1 MNVAVASV
9 TSPPSP
15 ALSDSQMRQILDSA
29 VEDRLATAI
38 AAVAERMPDRTAV
51 VQHAGTP
58 QQTGISYATLA
69 ARVSQLERELDDARP
84 VGVVARTERVE
95 SLMVITAACA
105 RQHVPLAILA
115 DDAAD
120 SGHELKDWLPLDDS
134 LLVPF
139 TSVGGIPRGEFAT
152 VAPSIWVA
160 TSGTSGPP
168 KIVDHSW
175 DSLLS
180 AARLAEQWH
189 ALTWL
194 LVYDPK
200 RWAGIQVWVQAVLTG
215 GCVVVPESRD
225 PDVVAQAI
233 VENQVSVLPA
243 TPTLIRRLVSSADPS
258 LLGQCRLERITL
270 GGEAVDGPLLEQIA
284 ETFPAA
290 RVSHVYATTE
300 LGEVFRVRDGLPGFP
315 ARWLTRPLPGGVRL
329 STRRDGELLVQ
340 LSRDTAEVAT
350 GDLVERNGDRF
361 EFVGRRSDVIV
372 VGGAKVY
379 PKRVEELI
387 RQVDGVREAR
397 VRGVASPITGELVA
411 LELVIADDA
420 DTEEVRKAVLGRCRN
435 ELEPHAVPR
444 LIEVVEQIAT
454 TAAGK
459 VPRR

>member
-1 MNVAVASV
+1 
-9 TSPPSP
+9 
-15 ALSDSQMRQILDSA
+15 
-29 VEDRLATAI
+29 
-38 AAVAERMPDRTAV
+38 
-51 VQHAGTP
+51 
-58 QQTGISYATLA
+58 
-69 ARVSQLERELDDARP
+69 
-84 VGVVARTERVE
+84 
-95 SLMVITAACA
+95 MVITAACA

-115 DDAAD
+115 DDTAD

-134 LLVPF
+134 LSIPF

-180 AARLAEQWH
+180 AARLADQWH

-225 PDVVAQAI
+225 PDVVARSI
-233 VENQVSVLPA
+233 VENRVSVLPA

-315 ARWLTRPLPGGVRL
+315 SRWLTKPLPGGVRL

-372 VGGAKVY
+372 VGGAKVF
-379 PKRVEELI
+379 PKRVEEVI
-387 RQVDGVREAR
+387 RQVPRVVEAR
-397 VRGVASPITGELVA
+397 VHGVASPITGELVA

-420 DTEEVRKAVLGRCRN
+420 DAEEVRKAVIDRCRS

-444 LIEVVEQIAT
+444 VIEVVEQIAT
-454 TAAGK
+454 TDAGK

>member
-84 VGVVARTERVE
+84 VGVAARTERVE

-194 LVYDPK
+194 LIYDPK

>member
-180 AARLAEQWH
+180 AARLADQWH

-225 PDVVAQAI
+225 PDVVARSI
-233 VENQVSVLPA
+233 VENRVSVLPA

-340 LSRDTAEVAT
+340 LSRDTADVAT

-372 VGGAKVY
+372 VGGAKVF
-379 PKRVEELI
+379 PKRVEEVI
-387 RQVDGVREAR
+387 RQVPRVVEAR
-397 VRGVASPITGELVA
+397 VHGVASPITGELVA

-420 DTEEVRKAVLGRCRN
+420 DAEEVRKAVIDRCRS

-444 LIEVVEQIAT
+444 VIEVVEQIAT

>member
-1 MNVAVASV
+1 MNVALAPVA
-9 TSPPSP
+9 SPPSP
-15 ALSDSQMRQILDSA
+15 SLSDSQMRQILDSA

-38 AAVAERMPDRTAV
+38 AAVAERMPNRTAV
-51 VQHAGTP
+51 VQHAGTA
-58 QQTGISYATLA
+58 QQTGVSYATLA

-84 VGVVARTERVE
+84 VGVVSRTERVE

-115 DDAAD
+115 DDTAD

-134 LLVPF
+134 LSIPF

-180 AARLAEQWH
+180 AARLADQWH

-225 PDVVAQAI
+225 PDVVARSI
-233 VENQVSVLPA
+233 VENRVSVLPA

-315 ARWLTRPLPGGVRL
+315 SRWLTKPLPGGVRL

-372 VGGAKVY
+372 VGGAKVF
-379 PKRVEELI
+379 PKRVEEVI
-387 RQVDGVREAR
+387 RQVPRVVEAR
-397 VRGVASPITGELVA
+397 VHGVASPITGELVA

-420 DTEEVRKAVLGRCRN
+420 DAEEVRKAVIDRCRS

-444 LIEVVEQIAT
+444 VIEVVEQIAT